1 MKAHFATFAITLL
14 VGAIMAPANAQAACI
29 AEYKH
34 TSSVKVIDRKARF
47 QFDDINLRAG
57 PGVQYCVVRVLQSG
71 AAKPL
76 QVTHHEGNWLGIV
89 FEGEAYWVHRGL
101 LAKY

>member
-1 MKAHFATFAITLL
+1 MHSYRH
-14 VGAIMAPANAQAACI
+14 N
-29 AEYKH
+29 
-34 TSSVKVIDRKARF
+34 SSVKVIDRKARF
-47 QFDDINLRAG
+47 QFDAINLRAG
-57 PGVQYCVVRVLQSG
+57 PGVQYCKVRVLQSG

-89 FEGEAYWVHRGL
+89 FEREAYWVHRGL

>member
-1 MKAHFATFAITLL
+1 MKAHLATLAIALL
-14 VGAIMAPANAQAACI
+14 VGVIMAPADAQAWCVP
-29 AEYKH
+29 EYKH

-47 QFDDINLRAG
+47 KVDAILLRAG
-57 PGVQYCVVRVLQSG
+57 PGVQYCKVRVLQSG

-76 QVTHHEGNWLGIV
+76 QVKHHKGNWLGIV

>member
-1 MKAHFATFAITLL
+1 MKAHFATLAIALL

-34 TSSVKVIDRKARF
+34 NSSVKVTGRKARF
-47 QFDDINLRAG
+47 QFDAINLRAG
-57 PGVQYCVVRVLQSG
+57 PGSQYCKVRELQSG

-76 QVTHHEGNWLGIV
+76 QVTYHEGNWLGIV

>member
-1 MKAHFATFAITLL
+1 MKAHLATLAIALL

-34 TSSVKVIDRKARF
+34 NSSVKMIDRKARF
-47 QFDDINLRAG
+47 QFDAINLRAG
-57 PGVQYCVVRVLQSG
+57 PGVQYCKVRELQSG

-76 QVTHHEGNWLGIV
+76 QVTHHEGIWRRIV
-89 FEGEAYWVHRGL
+89 FERESYWIHSGL

>member
-1 MKAHFATFAITLL
+1 MKAHLATLTIALL
-14 VGAIMAPANAQAACI
+14 VSAIMAPANAQAACI

-34 TSSVKVIDRKARF
+34 NNSVKVIDRKARF
-47 QFDDINLRAG
+47 QFDSIILRAG

-76 QVTHHEGNWLGIV
+76 QVTYYEGNLLE
-89 FEGEAYWVHRGL
+89 FGL
-101 LAKY
+101 SGLR

>member
-1 MKAHFATFAITLL
+1 MKAHLATLAIASL

-34 TSSVKVIDRKARF
+34 NSSVKVTGRKARF
-47 QFDDINLRAG
+47 QFDAINLRAG
-57 PGVQYCVVRVLQSG
+57 PGSQYCKVRELQTG